1 MAVLGRE
8 GYENNFFI
16 QTHYTVWL
24 YNLIGKQNSL

>member
-1 MAVLGRE
+1 MAVLGKE
-8 GYENNFFI
+8 GYDNNFFI